1 MKIAIDGTA
10 ASGKGTLGKRLSKIL
25 KLPYLDTGLLYRKTA
40 FMYINSKNP
49 FTEDIAVDISELD
62 KVLEKI
68 NFEKLDAEML
78 KDDLYGTFA
87 SKIGKLNK
95 VRDKLKIIQI
105 KYVKEMLKKKGG
117 CILDGRD
124 IGTEIM
130 PNADYKFYVDASIE
144 VRAKRR
150 FDQLSSKQ
158 KSLDF
163 NKILSDLK
171 KRDSSD
177 KSRINSPLIVAKE
190 SILIDSGLLNPLEV
204 ETKALSYIKKS

>member
-1 MKIAIDGTA
+1 
-10 ASGKGTLGKRLSKIL
+10 
-25 KLPYLDTGLLYRKTA
+25 
-40 FMYINSKNP
+40 
-49 FTEDIAVDISELD
+49 
-62 KVLEKI
+62 
-68 NFEKLDAEML
+68 
-78 KDDLYGTFA
+78 
-87 SKIGKLNK
+87 
-95 VRDKLKIIQI
+95 
-105 KYVKEMLKKKGG
+105 
-117 CILDGRD
+117 
-124 IGTEIM
+124 M

>member
-1 MKIAIDGTA
+1 
-10 ASGKGTLGKRLSKIL
+10 
-25 KLPYLDTGLLYRKTA
+25 
-40 FMYINSKNP
+40 
-49 FTEDIAVDISELD
+49 
-62 KVLEKI
+62 
-68 NFEKLDAEML
+68 
-78 KDDLYGTFA
+78 
-87 SKIGKLNK
+87 
-95 VRDKLKIIQI
+95 
-105 KYVKEMLKKKGG
+105 
-117 CILDGRD
+117 
-124 IGTEIM
+124 M
-130 PNADYKFYVDASIE
+130 PDADYKFYVDASIE

>member
-10 ASGKGTLGKRLSKIL
+10 ASGKGTLGRRLSKIL

-49 FTEDIAVDISELD
+49 FAKDVDVDIFELD

-68 NFEKLDAEML
+68 NIEKLDSEIL

-130 PNADYKFYVDASIE
+130 PDADYKFYVDASIE

-171 KRDSSD
+171 KRDNSD
-177 KSRINSPLIVAKE
+177 KSRINAPLIATKD

>member
-1 MKIAIDGTA
+1 
-10 ASGKGTLGKRLSKIL
+10 
-25 KLPYLDTGLLYRKTA
+25 
-40 FMYINSKNP
+40 
-49 FTEDIAVDISELD
+49 
-62 KVLEKI
+62 
-68 NFEKLDAEML
+68 
-78 KDDLYGTFA
+78 
-87 SKIGKLNK
+87 
-95 VRDKLKIIQI
+95 
-105 KYVKEMLKKKGG
+105 
-117 CILDGRD
+117 
-124 IGTEIM
+124 M

-171 KRDSSD
+171 KRDNSD
-177 KSRINSPLIVAKE
+177 KSRINAPLIAAKD